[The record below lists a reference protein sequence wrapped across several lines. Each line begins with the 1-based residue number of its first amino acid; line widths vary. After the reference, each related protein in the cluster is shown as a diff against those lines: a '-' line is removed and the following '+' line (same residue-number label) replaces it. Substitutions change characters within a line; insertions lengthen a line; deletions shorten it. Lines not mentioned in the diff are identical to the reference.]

1 MRHLFAAM
9 IALLTMN
16 DVVFAGE
23 AEGSIKSIDHD
34 AMTIT
39 LEDGKAYKLPGEF
52 DIDRIK
58 EGMDVIIA
66 YDEINGE
73 KLITDMEASEQ

>member
-1 MRHLFAAM
+1 MRHLFAAI

-23 AEGSIKSIDHD
+23 AEGAIKTIDRD

-39 LEDGKAYKLPGEF
+39 LENGKAYKLPGEF
-52 DIDRIK
+52 DVDKIK

-73 KLITDMEASEQ
+73 KLITDMEAAEQ